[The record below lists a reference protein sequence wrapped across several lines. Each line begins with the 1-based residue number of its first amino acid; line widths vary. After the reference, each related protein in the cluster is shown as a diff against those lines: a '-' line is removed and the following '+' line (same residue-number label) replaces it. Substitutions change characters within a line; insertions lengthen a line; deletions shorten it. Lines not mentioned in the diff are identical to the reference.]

1 LLIFAIMHGTCA
13 AMTLRN
19 TQISYRDAPEIP
31 AFSDEGPVC
40 VMDANCA
47 LCARGAMWIAHNDHQ
62 GAFRIIPL
70 QSDLGAAL
78 MRHYGLDPEDPN
90 SWLFLEDGCAYS
102 SLEALA
108 RVGRRLGG
116 IWRSLSVVLILPR
129 PVRNVLY
136 RFVARNRYRWFGT
149 ANLCFVPDPEVQ
161 KRLIK

>member
-1 LLIFAIMHGTCA
+1 
-13 AMTLRN
+13 MTLRN
-19 TQISYRDAPEIP
+19 TQYSYREAPDVP

-47 LCARGAMWIAHNDHQ
+47 LCARSAMWIARNDHR
-62 GAFRIIPL
+62 GEFRIVPL

-78 MRHYGLDPEDPN
+78 MQHYGLDPDDPN
-90 SWLFLEDGCAYS
+90 SWLFLEEGRAYS
-102 SLEALA
+102 GLDALA
-108 RVGRRLGG
+108 HVGRRLGG

-149 ANLCFVPDPEVQ
+149 ANLCFVPDPEVR